1 MMQMCSVC
9 VRQHHNH
16 QLDTVDSCSRNRD
29 SIIIIIILGIII
41 GQRVLI
47 RALDKRRRKGEIC

>member
-1 MMQMCSVC
+1 MMQMCVC

-16 QLDTVDSCSRNRD
+16 QLDTVDSCRNRD
-29 SIIIIIILGIII
+29 RDSIIIIILGIII